1 MTARM
6 TSQSPDTSGRSRTTE
21 HWAPR
26 FLIVIPVL
34 VATALTAR
42 RFEFVHPSLID
53 DWEAYRSTFDDVIT
67 TALAFGDEGARFRP
81 SWETWQ
87 ALSWWG
93 VGGDGSILP
102 SVWNVGRV
110 LILVVGLYVL
120 TNTLIELES
129 PKLQLAHRHVLA
141 ALVPLL
147 LVVTPYVAV
156 DLARLGPQEPM
167 LIGGMAVGAAVM
179 VRSVRTRSRVRST
192 TTRIR
197 WLVAVLI
204 GLFLWSIGTYH
215 KEVSVAVL
223 AMVPFVGWRIMRARN
238 LKATTL
244 ALGVLALIPVLHV
257 LAESL
262 SRTYSG
268 NVPYAG
274 GSVVSV
280 GDILERSV
288 TLFRP
293 WPTLHRLSLAL
304 FALNLAL
311 LTIAY
316 LRARRLD
323 TAAPVVSAGL
333 FAVAISA
340 HLLAAQSGGAATR
353 YVLPPL
359 ALMLMSMAVIVGI
372 FGGRAVSLA
381 GVAAV
386 VAAAVAIPSAASLV
400 AAWAEEER
408 AFEQVVSHIAA
419 RDPATC
425 TVLLYGRW
433 DVERTAAIP
442 VVLIGRRSSTPSD
455 CEPAIYVWGGDE
467 APPPPTEV
475 CAGDWEQSAVLARAT
490 VSTCPGVARTQHATQ
505 FVRTHRVVPGGDPP
519 SPAADLPAEPERELG
534 YCLDGRFLQLPESQ
548 VESNP
553 AYSRAVIA
561 IFVAGKGITC
571 DPPPHGFVRK
581 GWADSKLGVPPD
593 VYPYFDAK

>member
-1 MTARM
+1 
-6 TSQSPDTSGRSRTTE
+6 
-21 HWAPR
+21 
-26 FLIVIPVL
+26 
-34 VATALTAR
+34 
-42 RFEFVHPSLID
+42 VHPSLID
-53 DWEAYRSTFDDVIT
+53 DWTAYRSTFDDVIA
-67 TALAFGDEGARFRP
+67 TALDFGDEGSRFRP
-81 SWETWQ
+81 AWEIWH

-110 LILVVGLYVL
+110 LLLVVGLYVL

-129 PKLQLAHRHVLA
+129 RKLQPLHRHALA

-147 LVVTPYVAV
+147 LVVTPYAAV

-167 LIGGMAVGAAVM
+167 LVGGMALGAAVM
-179 VRSVRTRSRVRST
+179 IRSVRTRFRVRST
-192 TTRIR
+192 TTRIW
-197 WLVAVLI
+197 WLVAVMT
-204 GLFLWSIGTYH
+204 GLFLWSIGIYH

-223 AMVPFVGWRIMRARN
+223 AMVPFAGWRIMRDRN
-238 LKATTL
+238 LRTTTF

-262 SRTYSG
+262 GRTVSG
-268 NVPYAG
+268 NTPYAG
-274 GSVVSV
+274 GSEVSPTV
-280 GDILERSV
+280 LLERSV

-293 WPTLHRLSLAL
+293 WPTLHRLFLAL

-311 LTIAY
+311 LAIAY
-316 LRARRLD
+316 LRARRLE

-333 FAVAISA
+333 LTVAISA
-340 HLLAAQSGGAATR
+340 HLLAAQSGAAATR
-353 YVLPPL
+353 YALPPL
-359 ALMLMSMAVIVGI
+359 ALMLMSIAVILGV
-372 FGGRAVSLA
+372 FGGRAVTVT

-386 VAAAVAIPSAASLV
+386 VAAAVAVPSAGNLV

-433 DVERTAAIP
+433 DAERTAAIP
-442 VVLIGRRSSTPSD
+442 VVLVGRGHSTPSD
-455 CEPAIYVWGGDE
+455 CEPAIYVWGGAE
-467 APPPPTEV
+467 TPPPTEV
-475 CAGDWEQSAVLARAT
+475 CAGEWEQSAVLARAT
-490 VSTCPGVARTQHATQ
+490 VSTCRRVARTQHAAQ

-519 SPAADLPAEPERELG
+519 SPAADLPAEAPPTAEQELG

-548 VESNP
+548 VDSNP

-571 DPPPHGFVRK
+571 DPPPQGFVRK

-593 VYPYFDAK
+593 VYPYFDAQ